1 MPKSLLKA
9 KKSDPDILLKVK
21 WTEQPYTR
29 SEAEAGEPT
38 IWYCKWCELK
48 FTSKEALQQHGVE
61 AKACRGGQAG

>member
-1 MPKSLLKA
+1 MPKTLLKA

-21 WTEQPYTR
+21 WTEEPYTK
-29 SEAEAGEPT
+29 AGFGEPT

-48 FTSKEALQQHGVE
+48 FDSKEALKKHGIE